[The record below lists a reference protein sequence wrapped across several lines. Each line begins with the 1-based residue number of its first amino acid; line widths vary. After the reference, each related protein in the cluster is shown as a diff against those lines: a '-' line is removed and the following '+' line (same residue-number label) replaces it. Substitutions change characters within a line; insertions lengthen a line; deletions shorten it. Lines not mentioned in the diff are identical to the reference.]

1 MPETHWRCRPTESF
15 EYFRNP
21 HKGCATFQHFAGDP
35 LFDGTTWSEEGPT
48 EFPPRQYP
56 DVTPGYLPS
65 TVAYCRWFWRRF
77 QPAKDTFDWTLIDQ
91 ALQTAH
97 ERGQTLQ
104 VRLMPYG
111 SARQPCVPDWYRD
124 VAPVIP
130 TETKGTTLTTPDH
143 CSDEFFHWWGRVVGE
158 FAARYDGHPDL
169 ESFDISHIGPWGEGA
184 AYCSDDAIQRMAEH
198 YVSCF
203 RKTPLLAMV
212 GGHQMRYAVS
222 LGTGWRC
229 DCFGDQRE
237 RGRGEVPHSL
247 CWAHTF
253 DAYPWQVAENGATDA
268 WKNGPVVFETCGV
281 PLGWYRQKAWPY
293 DLDFNLRQGLKYH
306 GSIFMPKSTRIPDEW
321 QKPILDWCRSLGY
334 RFVLRQA
341 RYSLNLT
348 RSQPFDCDLW
358 IENVG
363 VAPLYHPYRLAL
375 RVVQD
380 GLEHIVELET
390 NLKTWLPGDIC
401 LRNQLPVPGGLKPGP
416 AMLSA
421 GIVKP
426 GGKTP
431 AIRFAVNEQDP
442 NGWVDLG
449 KVTVA

>member
-1 MPETHWRCRPTESF
+1 MAETHWRCRPTESF

-21 HKGCATFQHFAGDP
+21 HKGCATFQHFEGDP
-35 LFDGTTWSEEGPT
+35 LFEGTFWTEEGPT
-48 EFPPRQYP
+48 TFPPRQYP

-65 TVAYCRWFWRRF
+65 TVAYCRWFWHRF
-77 QPAKDTFDWTLIDQ
+77 QPARDRFDWSLIDQ

-97 ERGQTLQ
+97 DRGQTLQ

-111 SARQPCVPDWYRD
+111 SARQPCIPDWYRE
-124 VAPVIP
+124 VAPVII
-130 TETKGTTLTTPDH
+130 TETKGTKLTTPDH
-143 CSDEFFHWWGRVVGE
+143 SSDEFFRIWGNVISE

-184 AYCSDDAIQRMAEH
+184 ADCSEFAMKRMAEH

-212 GGHQMRYAVS
+212 GPQMRPAVA

-237 RGRGEVPHSL
+237 RGNAEVPHHL
-247 CWAHTF
+247 AWNHTYN
-253 DAYPWQVAENGATDA
+253 AYPWSVCENGAQEA

-281 PLGWYRQKAWPY
+281 PLGWYRQKEYPY

-321 QKPILDWCRSLGY
+321 QKPILDWCRYLGY
-334 RFVLRQA
+334 RFVLREVRYPLQA
-341 RYSLNLT
+341 R
-348 RSQPFDCDLW
+348 RGERFDCDIW

-363 VAPLYHPYRLAL
+363 VAPLYHPYRLVI
-375 RVVQD
+375 RIVQENHEHVAEID
-380 GLEHIVELET
+380 G
-390 NLKTWLPGDIC
+390 NLKKWLPGDVC
-401 LRNQLPVPGGLKPGP
+401 LRNKIQMPATFKPG
-416 AMLSA
+416 AATLQA
-421 GIVKP
+421 GIVRP
-426 GGKTP
+426 GESVPG
-431 AIRFAVNEQDP
+431 IRFAVREQDAR
-442 NGWVDLG
+442 GWVEIG
-449 KVTVA
+449 TVTII

>member
-1 MPETHWRCRPTESF
+1 MAETHWRVRPTESN
-15 EYFRNP
+15 EYYRNP

-48 EFPPRQYP
+48 EFPPRKYP

-77 QPAKDTFDWTLIDQ
+77 QPAKNKFDWTLIDQ

-111 SARQPCVPDWYRD
+111 SARQPCLPDWYSQ
-124 VAPVIP
+124 VAPVIV
-130 TETKGTTLTTPDH
+130 TDHKGYKLTTPDH
-143 CSDEFFHWWGRVVGE
+143 CSDEFFQWWGNVIKE
-158 FAARYDGHPDL
+158 FAAKYDGHPDL

-184 AYCSDDAIQRMAEH
+184 AYCSDYAMKRMAEH

-203 RKTPLLAMV
+203 RKTPLLAMI
-212 GGHQMRYAVS
+212 GKQMPAAIP

-237 RGRGEVPHSL
+237 RGNADVPHQNA
-247 CWAHTF
+247 WVHTY
-253 DAYPWQVAENGATDA
+253 DAYPWSVCEHGATEA

-281 PLGWYRQKAWPY
+281 PLGWYRQKEWPY
-293 DLDFNLRQGLKYH
+293 NLDFNLKQGLKYH

-321 QKPILDWCRSLGY
+321 QEPILDWCKQLGY
-334 RFVLRQA
+334 RFVLRQC
-341 RYSLNLT
+341 RYQLSLT
-348 RSQPFDCDLW
+348 PGQPFDCEMW

-363 VAPLYHPYRLAL
+363 VAPLYHPYKLAV
-375 RVVQD
+375 RIAQDDREHVVEID
-380 GLEHIVELET
+380 T
-390 NLKTWLPGDIC
+390 NLKKWLPGDIC
-401 LRNQLPVPGGLKPGP
+401 MRERIQVPGKLKAGP
-416 AMLSA
+416 ARLMA

-426 GGKTP
+426 GGTTP
-431 AIRFAVNEQDP
+431 AIRFAVKEQDAC
-442 NGWVDLG
+442 GWVELG
-449 KVTVA
+449 KVTVG